1 MIAAGMVAGI
11 GIGVGLL
18 VLVQGLRPMREPLAV
33 AIERLLDPPS
43 SARGVPPSLGTQ
55 AGWRDRVSSRLA
67 RGLGTAGIDLGKLDG
82 DLNVVGRDLEEH
94 LVDKV
99 TAGLVATALAPA
111 TVALMGAGGVSTPW
125 SLAAVGALVLGP
137 VGFLLPDLLLRS
149 QAADRRRSFRYALSS
164 YLDLAHIVL
173 AAGAGVETALSYAAD
188 AGEGWAFAELRAAL
202 HRSRLTGESPWA
214 AFQRLGEQMDIPELR
229 EVASSLG
236 LAGSHGAKVRVS
248 LEARAQALRSRDLTE
263 MEGEAEAATER
274 MAVPSVLLVVG
285 FVIFVGFPA
294 VYEILGF

>member
-1 MIAAGMVAGI
+1 MIAAGIVAGL
-11 GIGVGLL
+11 GVGLGVLIL
-18 VLVQGLRPMREPLAV
+18 VYAFGPTREPLAV
-33 AIERLLDPPS
+33 ALDRLLDPPAS
-43 SARGVPPSLGTQ
+43 TRGISPTPRTDEGVRARLT
-55 AGWRDRVSSRLA
+55 ARLA
-67 RGLGTAGIDLGKLDG
+67 RGLGVAGVDLGQLDG

-94 LVDKV
+94 LVDKI

-111 TVALMGAGGVSTPW
+111 AVGLMRLGDVPAPW
-125 SLAAVGALVLGP
+125 SLAGIGALVLG
-137 VGFLLPDLLLRS
+137 VGGFLLPDVLLRS
-149 QAADRRRSFRYALSS
+149 RAAERRRSFRYALSS

-214 AFQRLGEQMDIPELR
+214 AFQRLGEQLDIPELR
-229 EVASSLG
+229 EVASSLN

-248 LEARAQALRSRDLTE
+248 LEARAQALRSRELAE

-274 MAVPSVLLVVG
+274 MALPSVLLVVG

-294 VYEILGF
+294 VYEILSF